1 MLLSTFFV
9 VVWFGLFVVFCVIAP
24 LCLGKRKN
32 TEATEGSSDWS
43 SEWSSHY
50 LRLRISDDTDQHIS
64 LYFCNGAI
72 YCPFQKDWCLL
83 Q

>member
-9 VVWFGLFVVFCVIAP
+9 VVVWFGLFVDVCVIAP

-32 TEATEGSSDWS
+32 SEAMEGSSDWS
-43 SEWSSHY
+43 PHY
-50 LRLRISDDTDQHIS
+50 LCLRISDDTDQHIS
-64 LYFCNGAI
+64 LFFYFLL
-72 YCPFQKDWCLL
+72 PLSKDCCLL